1 MIKQQTGEEAKNFS
15 PWDICYK
22 ETLANDIK
30 EKLLD
35 LQRILLTSTMLADI
49 TKKNVIERS

>member
-49 TKKNVIERS
+49 TKKNVIEKS